1 MAAGRAVDVLLVSL
15 GSTAGL
21 RRADDELADS
31 LRRAGA
37 SVELARPLAPP
48 SRPTLMLTDLAW
60 ARAAR
65 RAAREPLERQGR
77 APARAVIY
85 STTTAAL
92 LWRRPGAIRF
102 DALAA
107 SNRRGRHGLW
117 QRPLEHVRLR
127 EAPLLLPWSARS
139 LDGLGDEDARR
150 RALVLPVPVEPS
162 GPRPGAAGQPTA
174 AQPPRDLAAVTYAAN
189 PAKKGLDRVLGAWRQ
204 VRGSAG
210 EGGANGRAAGTTPDG
225 GDRGRGELVI
235 AGVSRER
242 LVRAGLIA
250 ADEPGVRVMGPLPS
264 EDFRE
269 LLRRAR
275 VFVCAPRREDYGI
288 VQLEALADGCQLVTT
303 PAPGPY
309 AALAIARELDARLV
323 GDNLAAGLRAALE
336 QPLSDYA
343 DRARTAVAP
352 FSRDAVDR
360 IVAYDLLPRLLERG

>member
-1 MAAGRAVDVLLVSL
+1 MAAGRAADVLLVSL

-37 SVELARPLAPP
+37 SVELAHAVAPP
-48 SRPTLMLTDLAW
+48 PRPTLMLTDLAW

-65 RAAREPLERQGR
+65 RAARDLSERETT
-77 APARAVIY
+77 PARAVIY

-107 SNRRGRHGLW
+107 SNRPGRHGLW
-117 QRPLEHVRLR
+117 QRPLERARLR
-127 EAPLLLPWSARS
+127 EAPLLLPWSECS
-139 LDGLGDEDARR
+139 LDGLADDDASR

-162 GPRPGAAGQPTA
+162 VPPSGAAGQP
-174 AQPPRDLAAVTYAAN
+174 RDIAAVTYAAN
-189 PAKKGLDRVLGAWRQ
+189 PVKKGLDRVLGAWRQ
-204 VRGSAG
+204 VRD
-210 EGGANGRAAGTTPDG
+210 PDG
-225 GDRGRGELVI
+225 PDELSI
-235 AGVSRER
+235 AGVSHKQ

-250 ADEPGVRVMGPLPS
+250 ADEPGVRVTGSLPP
-264 EDFRE
+264 EDFRAM
-269 LLRRAR
+269 LRRAR

-323 GDNLAAGLRAALE
+323 GDDLAVGLRAALE

-343 DRARTAVAP
+343 ERARAALAP
-352 FSRDAVDR
+352 FSRAAADR
-360 IVAYDLLPRLLERG
+360 IVADELLPRLLGQS

>member
-1 MAAGRAVDVLLVSL
+1 MAAGRAADVLLVSL

-37 SVELARPLAPP
+37 RVELARPVAPP
-48 SRPTLMLTDLAW
+48 PRPTLMLTDLAW

-77 APARAVIY
+77 APAGAVIY

-92 LWRRPGAIRF
+92 LWHRPGAIRF

-107 SNRRGRHGLW
+107 SNRPGRHGLW
-117 QRPLEHVRLR
+117 QRPLERSRLR
-127 EAPLLLPWSARS
+127 EAPLLLPWSEGS
-139 LDGLGDEDARR
+139 LDGLADEDASTRT
-150 RALVLPVPVEPS
+150 LVMPVPVEPS
-162 GPRPGAAGQPTA
+162 GPPPAAAEQPA
-174 AQPPRDLAAVTYAAN
+174 ASGQPPRDIAAVTYAAN
-189 PAKKGLDRVLGAWRQ
+189 PAKKGLDRVLGAWWQLR
-204 VRGSAG
+204 
-210 EGGANGRAAGTTPDG
+210 GRAGPDERVVA
-225 GDRGRGELVI
+225 DELVI
-235 AGVSRER
+235 AGVAKEQ

-250 ADEPGVRVMGPLPS
+250 AEEPGVRVTGPLSPD
-264 EDFRE
+264 DFRA

-303 PAPGPY
+303 AAPGPY
-309 AALAIARELDARLV
+309 AALPIARELDARLV
-323 GDNLAAGLRAALE
+323 GNDLAASLRAALE
-336 QPLSDYA
+336 QPLVDYA
-343 DRARTAVAP
+343 ESARAALAP

-360 IVAYDLLPRLLERG
+360 IVADELLPRLLA

>member
-1 MAAGRAVDVLLVSL
+1 MAAGRAADVLLVSL

-37 SVELARPLAPP
+37 SVELVRPDAPP
-48 SRPTLMLTDLAW
+48 PRPTLMLTDLAW

-65 RAAREPLERQGR
+65 AAAREPLGRQGR

-107 SNRRGRHGLW
+107 SNRPGRHGLW
-117 QRPLEHVRLR
+117 QRPLERVRLR
-127 EAPLLLPWSARS
+127 ETPLLLPWSERS
-139 LDGLGDEDARR
+139 LDGLTGDDVGT
-150 RALVLPVPVEPS
+150 RALVLPVPVGPS
-162 GPRPGAAGQPTA
+162 GPPSGSA
-174 AQPPRDLAAVTYAAN
+174 AQPRDVAAITYAAN
-189 PAKKGLDRVLGAWRQ
+189 PAKKGLDSVLAAWRQ
-204 VRGSAG
+204 VRADSGKS
-210 EGGANGRAAGTTPDG
+210 GAER
-225 GDRGRGELVI
+225 ELVI
-235 AGVSRER
+235 AGVSHEQ
-242 LVRAGLIA
+242 LVRDGLMG
-250 ADEPGVRVMGPLPS
+250 ADEPGVRVTGPLPPD
-264 EDFRE
+264 EFRA

-309 AALAIARELDARLV
+309 AALPIARELDARLV
-323 GDNLAAGLRAALE
+323 GDDLAAALRTALE
-336 QPLSDYA
+336 QPLVDYA
-343 DRARTAVAP
+343 ERARAALAP

-360 IVAYDLLPRLLERG
+360 IVADDLLPRLLA

>member
-1 MAAGRAVDVLLVSL
+1 MAAGRAADVLLVSL

-37 SVELARPLAPP
+37 SVELVRPAAPP
-48 SRPTLMLTDLAW
+48 PRPTLMLTDLAW

-65 RAAREPLERQGR
+65 RAAREPLGR
-77 APARAVIY
+77 KGRRPAHAVIY

-107 SNRRGRHGLW
+107 SNRPGRHGVW
-117 QRPLEHVRLR
+117 QRPLEGARLR
-127 EAPLLLPWSARS
+127 EAPLLLPWSERS
-139 LDGLGDEDARR
+139 LDGLAGEGASTPT
-150 RALVLPVPVEPS
+150 LVVPVPVEPS
-162 GPRPGAAGQPTA
+162 GAPPGAAGHSA
-174 AQPPRDLAAVTYAAN
+174 ASAQPPRDIAAVTYAAN

-204 VRGSAG
+204 VRGRTGPG
-210 EGGANGRAAGTTPDG
+210 ELVIAD
-225 GDRGRGELVI
+225 ELVI
-235 AGVSRER
+235 AGVAKEQ
-242 LVRAGLIA
+242 LLRAGLIA
-250 ADEPGVRVMGPLPS
+250 PDEPGVRVTGPLPPD
-264 EDFRE
+264 DFRA

-303 PAPGPY
+303 AAPGPY
-309 AALAIARELDARLV
+309 AALPIARELDARLV
-323 GDNLAAGLRAALE
+323 GDGLAAALRTALE
-336 QPLSDYA
+336 QPLVDYA
-343 DRARTAVAP
+343 ERARAALAP

-360 IVAYDLLPRLLERG
+360 IVADDLLPRLLA